1 MDIIWFLVTALV
13 AIAGGYGAMRL
24 RIPAGALLGA
34 MIAVTVFN
42 LLFEKAAMPA
52 DMKLVSQIATGAYIG
67 ARISKKEVAGLRHI
81 LLPAVIMTTL
91 LIVFT
96 MGVGLVIHRTQGIS
110 VATALFAM
118 APGGIADM
126 TLAAMDFGADVSTVA
141 LLQTIR
147 LIFLLLVLPP
157 VIRFYGKKDEK
168 ASGLDTKSNTSKQQG
183 SKSINWE
190 NLLLTL
196 VVGSVCGIGGKALGI
211 PAGGIVCSMAG
222 CIAFNILTERGCMP
236 VSLRRFVQMLAGALI
251 GTSIGREEVII
262 MRSLWPVVLMA
273 MACFLLIDLVASSL
287 IVRYTDM
294 DRTTALFS
302 CSPGGMTDLTL
313 LSEEYGADTL
323 KVAGMH
329 MVRMTSVV
337 AFYPLII
344 SILMK
349 LL

>member
-1 MDIIWFLVTALV
+1 MNNITWFLLTALV

-24 RIPAGALLGA
+24 RVPAGALLGA

-42 LLFEKAAMPA
+42 LIFEKATMPA

-67 ARISKKEVAGLRHI
+67 ARISKKEVVGLKQI

-91 LIVFT
+91 LIGFT
-96 MGVGLVIHRTQGIS
+96 VAVGLIIHHTQGLS
-110 VATALFAM
+110 VPTALFGM

-126 TLAAMDFGADVSTVA
+126 TLAAMDFGADVSAVA

-147 LIFLLLVLPP
+147 LIFLLLALPP
-157 VIRFYGKKDEK
+157 IIRHYGKKDSRDVEIAAK
-168 ASGLDTKSNTSKQQG
+168 PSKKQ
-183 SKSINWE
+183 SAKSIKWE
-190 NLLLTL
+190 NLFLTL
-196 VVGSVCGIGGKALGI
+196 LVGSVCGIAGKRLGI
-211 PAGGIVCSMAG
+211 PAGGIVCYMAG
-222 CIAFNILTERGCMP
+222 CIAFNIATERGCMP

-251 GTSIGREEVII
+251 GTSIGRQEVAI
-262 MRSLWPVVLMA
+262 MRTMWPVVLMA
-273 MACFLLIDLVASSL
+273 MACFLLIDLIASAL

-349 LL
+349 GV

>member
-1 MDIIWFLVTALV
+1 MTALV

-42 LLFEKAAMPA
+42 LIFEKATMPA
-52 DMKLVSQIATGAYIG
+52 DMKLISQIATGAYIG
-67 ARISKKEVAGLRHI
+67 ARISKKEVIALKHI

-96 MGVGLVIHRTQGIS
+96 ISVGLVIYSTQGLS
-110 VATALFAM
+110 VPTALFGM

-126 TLAAMDFGADVSTVA
+126 TLAAMDFGADVSAVA

-147 LIFLLLVLPP
+147 LIFLLLALPP
-157 VIRFYGKKDEK
+157 IIRFYGHKDTPDVETKAAASKKQN
-168 ASGLDTKSNTSKQQG
+168 TKSIK
-183 SKSINWE
+183 WE

-196 VVGSVCGIGGKALGI
+196 FVGSACGIVGKIIGI

-251 GTSIGREEVII
+251 GTSIGREEVLI
-262 MRSLWPVVLMA
+262 MRTMWPVVLMA
-273 MACFLLIDLVASSL
+273 MACFLFIDLIASAL
-287 IVRYTDM
+287 IVRFTDM

-329 MVRMTSVV
+329 MVRMISVV

-344 SILMK
+344 SILMRVV
-349 LL
+349 

>member
-1 MDIIWFLVTALV
+1 MNIIWFLLTALV

-42 LLFEKAAMPA
+42 LIFEKATMPA
-52 DMKLVSQIATGAYIG
+52 DMKLISQIATGAYIG
-67 ARISKKEVAGLRHI
+67 ARISKKEVAGLKQI

-91 LIVFT
+91 LMVFT
-96 MGVGLVIHRTQGIS
+96 MGVGMIIHRTQGLS
-110 VATALFAM
+110 VPTALFGM

-126 TLAAMDFGADVSTVA
+126 TLAAMDFGADVSAVA

-147 LIFLLLVLPP
+147 LIFLLLALPP
-157 VIRFYGKKDEK
+157 IIRHYGKKDQVNTEIK
-168 ASGLDTKSNTSKQQG
+168 NSPSKKKSD
-183 SKSINWE
+183 KSIQWE
-190 NLLLTL
+190 NLFLTL
-196 VVGSVCGIGGKALGI
+196 LVGSLCGIGGKALGI

-251 GTSIGREEVII
+251 GTSIGRQEVIM
-262 MRSLWPVVLMA
+262 MRTMWPVVLMA
-273 MACFLLIDLVASSL
+273 MACFLFIDLVASAL
-287 IVRYTDM
+287 IVKHTDM

-344 SILMK
+344 SLLMK
-349 LL
+349 GV

>member
-1 MDIIWFLVTALV
+1 MNIIWFLLTALV

-34 MIAVTVFN
+34 MIAVTAFN

-52 DMKLVSQIATGAYIG
+52 DMKLISQIATGAYIG
-67 ARISKKEVAGLRHI
+67 ARISKKEVAGLKQI
-81 LLPAVIMTTL
+81 LIPAVIMTTL

-96 MGVGLVIHRTQGIS
+96 MSVGMIIHRTQGLS
-110 VATALFAM
+110 VPTALFGM

-126 TLAAMDFGADVSTVA
+126 TLAAMDFGADVSAVA

-147 LIFLLLVLPP
+147 LIFLLIALPP
-157 VIRFYGKKDEK
+157 VIRFYGKKNQQSVEPKK
-168 ASGLDTKSNTSKQQG
+168 AQAKKQSQ
-183 SKSINWE
+183 KSIKWE

-196 VVGSVCGIGGKALGI
+196 LVGSVCGIAGKYLGI

-222 CIAFNILTERGCMP
+222 CIVFNILTERGCMP

-251 GTSIGREEVII
+251 GTSIGREEVMM
-262 MRSLWPVVLMA
+262 MRTMWPVVLMA
-273 MACFLLIDLVASSL
+273 MACFLLIDIVASAL

-349 LL
+349 GV